1 MNFRF
6 IEAFVWVARLY
17 SFKAAADKLHI
28 TQAAISSRIAALE
41 NQLGMRLFERDE
53 RNVALTYSG
62 SELLKHAE
70 QLLVA
75 SARMMD
81 AVSDRSSFRGRV
93 AIGVIEALVY
103 TWLPDLLRRFHA
115 IYPHASVEI
124 HSDHSPRLHDDLR
137 KGGIDLAFTVRELS
151 DRGVENVRLCSYS
164 MGWIASPSLG
174 LSNRPLDTDIFEHYP
189 VITFLSDSFV
199 YTDQLSKL
207 RGLNSI
213 VVNHFS
219 SIAAM
224 VSLVKGGYG
233 IATLPIAAIH
243 DDIASGEIVP
253 LNIQPALA
261 AQPLVANLRAATDSP
276 LAEPLVQLARE
287 VVVQFVERYPA
298 RGICLE
304 S

>member
-1 MNFRF
+1 MNLRF
-6 IEAFVWVARLY
+6 IEAFVWVARLH
-17 SFKAAADKLHI
+17 SFKAAADKLHM

-62 SELLKHAE
+62 SEVLKHAE

-93 AIGVIEALVY
+93 AIGVIEALVH

-115 IYPHASVEI
+115 IYPQASIEI
-124 HSDHSPRLHDDLR
+124 HSDHSPRLHDELR

-151 DRGVENVRLCSYS
+151 DRGVENVRLCSYP

-174 LSNRPLDTDIFEHYP
+174 LSNRALDTDVFEHYP
-189 VITFLSDSFV
+189 IITFLKDSFV
-199 YTDQLSKL
+199 YTDLLSKV
-207 RGLNSI
+207 RGINSI
-213 VVNHFS
+213 LVNHCS
-219 SIAAM
+219 SIAAI

-261 AQPLVANLRAATDSP
+261 AQPMVANLRAATDSP

-287 VVVQFVERYPA
+287 AVVEFVERYPA
-298 RGICLE
+298 SGICLE